1 MLISLK
7 GVNMIRVRMLGV
19 CFALVLT
26 FSACS
31 KAADTHPREKL
42 PDVNKEVSNE
52 EEQLVQK
59 EKFEKK
65 MTQKQSSKTLKTE
78 ETMITISAAG
88 DVTLGRDENYGY
100 TNSFDDEAA
109 KNGLHFFVKNI
120 QNLFHHDDLTT
131 VNLETTLTT
140 ATKKANKKFRFKG
153 PPSYA
158 QILTLASIEAVN
170 LANNHTYDYLQQGY
184 EDTIKNLKKNQI
196 GYFGNEHKFLTTVKG
211 IRVGALGYKGWED
224 NEAVR
229 KQISTDIHA
238 LREQGAKLILVHF
251 HWGDERSYIPN
262 DVQKSLGRFTI
273 DSGAD
278 LVVGHHPHVVQ
289 GIEEYKGKFIVYSL
303 GNFMFGGN
311 KNPSDKDTFVFQQT
325 FYFKDGELTDHKEIN
340 VIPFSISSVPSR
352 NNYQPTPLV
361 GAEAERVKRKIIDLS
376 AKVSGIDWVVYETN
390 NN

>member
-1 MLISLK
+1 
-7 GVNMIRVRMLGV
+7 MIRARMLGV
-19 CFALVLT
+19 CVAFVLMI
-26 FSACS
+26 SACS
-31 KAADTHPREKL
+31 KAANIQPREKL

-52 EEQLVQK
+52 EEQLVQN
-59 EKFEKK
+59 ENFEKK
-65 MTQKQSSKTLKTE
+65 MTQKQSSKTLKAA

-88 DVTLGRDENYGY
+88 DVTLGRDEDYGY
-100 TNSFDDEAA
+100 AYSFDDEAA
-109 KNGLHFFVKNI
+109 KNGLYFFVKNI
-120 QNLFHHDDLTT
+120 QDLFSKDDLTT

-140 ATKKANKKFRFKG
+140 ATKKADKKFRFKG
-153 PPSYA
+153 APSYA
-158 QILTLASIEAVN
+158 KILALASIEAVN

-184 EDTIKNLKKNQI
+184 EDTIKNLKNNQI
-196 GYFGNEHKFLTTVKG
+196 GYFGNEHKFISTVKG
-211 IRVGALGYKGWED
+211 IQIGALGYKGWGD
-224 NEAVR
+224 NEEVR

-238 LREQGAKLILVHF
+238 LRKQGAKLILVHF

-278 LVVGHHPHVVQ
+278 LVVGHHPHVIQ

-325 FYFKDGELTDHKEIN
+325 FYFKDGELTDYKEIN

-376 AKVSGIDWVVYETN
+376 AKISGTNWVVYETEN
-390 NN
+390 N